1 MTNKM
6 PMSSNPIQ
14 PKSSTEMTP
23 RSTSQYLLDR
33 IEQRSMK
40 MHLDHPPTGKEIEKH
55 IQKAARDKAG
65 GESSI
70 TGRAIKALGLVSKQ
84 VIEEIFTAFWHGD
97 SDCKEWHET
106 ILKWLPKKGNLS
118 QANNWRGICLGD
130 ALAKIFSSILTERL
144 NEVMKVEG
152 IENQFGSQPLRGCHD
167 GLFVIRTMLEL
178 RRNHNLPTWA
188 LFVMD
193 LVKPFDNANH
203 ALMYRI
209 LEKYGV
215 PPQLCNV
222 IKRLYEDAIVNLKV
236 GTADPRSIPYTVGV
250 KQGNAMAPVLFLF
263 LIQAFAETLEEEWE
277 EANID
282 IPTFNYHE
290 NRVKLIGRLV
300 GQRSLSKGTL
310 LLLNNLLYVDDGAF
324 TIFTNRPDM
333 EKAASII
340 FTHFA

>member
-1 MTNKM
+1 
-6 PMSSNPIQ
+6 
-14 PKSSTEMTP
+14 
-23 RSTSQYLLDR
+23 
-33 IEQRSMK
+33 
-40 MHLDHPPTGKEIEKH
+40 
-55 IQKAARDKAG
+55 
-65 GESSI
+65 
-70 TGRAIKALGLVSKQ
+70 
-84 VIEEIFTAFWHGD
+84 
-97 SDCKEWHET
+97 
-106 ILKWLPKKGNLS
+106 
-118 QANNWRGICLGD
+118 
-130 ALAKIFSSILTERL
+130 
-144 NEVMKVEG
+144 
-152 IENQFGSQPLRGCHD
+152 
-167 GLFVIRTMLEL
+167 MLEL